1 MTLTPELLVEMR
13 LLEELKYRYLR
24 CVDLKLWDEIAG
36 LFVADATA
44 SYGGGAYTFP
54 GRDAIVEFLQQT
66 MGSHSVLTSHKCHQP
81 EISVEPGADTATATW
96 ALEDVVVRRDY
107 EVTIQGAAYYYD
119 TYRKVDGTWLFAST
133 GYKRVY
139 EEVFPRSSIEGLRL
153 TGDYWSTGGR
163 SKLQAQ

>member
-1 MTLTPELLVEMR
+1 MTPEDLVEIR
-13 LLEELKYRYLR
+13 EIEQLKYHYVR
-24 CVDLKLWDEIAG
+24 CVDLKLWDEVG
-36 LFVADATA
+36 SLFVPDARA
-44 SYGGGAYTFP
+44 EYGGGAYVFD
-54 GRDAIVEFLQQT
+54 GREAIVGFLRAT
-66 MGSHSVLTSHKCHQP
+66 MSSTEVLTSHKCHQP